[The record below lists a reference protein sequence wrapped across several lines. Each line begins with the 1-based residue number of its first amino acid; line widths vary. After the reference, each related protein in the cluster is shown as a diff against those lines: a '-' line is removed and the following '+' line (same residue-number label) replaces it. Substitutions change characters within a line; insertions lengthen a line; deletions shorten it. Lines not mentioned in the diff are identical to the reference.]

1 MGFISLPEDQVS
13 KVIEA
18 EGNRATFQVKRVLSK
33 GDVNH
38 AFEVVIESTRNMPR
52 SETVTRDDSQE
63 PQKLN
68 LDMVLG
74 LPAGQ
79 LAILKRAIVGWDL
92 TFPKGHPDH
101 PGPIPLTE
109 ENVELLASPVV
120 DELCDFIRE
129 LNRVKTA
136 EEAINLDLR

>member
-1 MGFISLPEDQVS
+1 MGFISLPEDKVN
-13 KVIEA
+13 KVIESD
-18 EGNRATFQVKRVLSK
+18 GKQATFEIKRVLSK

-38 AFEVVIESTRNMPR
+38 AFEIVIESTRNMPR
-52 SETVTRDDSQE
+52 SEAVTRDDSQE

-74 LPAGQ
+74 LPSGQ

-92 TFPKGHPDH
+92 IFPKGHPDH

-109 ENVELLASPVV
+109 ESIELLSSPVV

-129 LNRVKTA
+129 LNRVKT
-136 EEAINLDLR
+136 